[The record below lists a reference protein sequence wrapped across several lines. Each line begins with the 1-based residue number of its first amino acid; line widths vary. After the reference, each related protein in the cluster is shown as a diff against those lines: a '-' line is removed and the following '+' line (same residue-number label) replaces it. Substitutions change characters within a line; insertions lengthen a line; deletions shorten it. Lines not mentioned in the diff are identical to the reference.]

1 MTRLA
6 SLFALLLPA
15 VAPAAEPTVIVKDLK
30 LPAGVC
36 VTPAGRTFV
45 ATADAILEVK
55 GGQAVTFAKIADP
68 RALVPFQQ
76 SLFAVTNDTVHRVS
90 LQTGKAEVW
99 AAAKDFPGAPAE
111 LAGITV
117 DERGTVYVATAN
129 KRKADA
135 NALYQIGVR
144 AGRPGQPAARGDI
157 KKVAALPGSDSALT
171 SDGMNHVLAL
181 AGSGEFNRV
190 NVTDGKAEPMGTPFP
205 NGREVAFD
213 QHGRLFVL
221 TNDALYGIPR
231 PSEKAVKVAGGLTG
245 ASGLAFHPVT
255 RQMLFIGGKAISPK
269 GEFDGNGGL
278 LAVPAQIP
286 GWEVDESPLAV
297 ETEVAFGDVTW
308 TGWDS
313 GADSGRVIPLRPIV
327 LTHANDGS
335 GRTFVATQQGV
346 IHAIDKGAKATKV
359 FLDLQSKVL
368 YKDNEN
374 EQGLLGLAF
383 HPKFKANGEFFIFY
397 TDNAKKLENVVSR
410 FRVSKTDPTKA
421 DPSSEEELLRVSHKY
436 WNHDGG
442 TLAFGPDGYLYIV
455 LGDGGSAN
463 DPDDH
468 GQKTDTLLGKILRID
483 VNAKGETT
491 AYAIPKDNPFVGSK
505 TTRPEVYA
513 LGVRNPW
520 RLSFDRK
527 TGRGWF
533 GDVGQNLFE
542 EINVLEK
549 GANYGWRR
557 REGFHP
563 FGKDGIGSP
572 KGFTDPIWEYHHDV
586 GKSITGGHVYRGAAV
601 PALDGHYLYADYVS
615 GKVWGLKYDE
625 KTKRVTANRPIKS
638 SNLPVMSFGE
648 DEAGEVYLMTY
659 SATGKGIFRFKATAK

>member
-1 MTRLA
+1 M
-6 SLFALLLPA
+6 
-15 VAPAAEPTVIVKDLK
+15 IVKDLK
-30 LPAGVC
+30 NPTAVC

-55 GGQAVTFAKIADP
+55 DGKAVKFADLAKVTG
-68 RALVPFQQ
+68 LVPFQQ
-76 SLFAVTNDTVHRVS
+76 SLFALTADAVHRVN
-90 LQTGKAEVW
+90 LATGKADVW
-99 AAAKDFPGAPAE
+99 AAAKDFPGTPKE

-117 DERGTVYVATAN
+117 DERGAAYVAEAN
-129 KRKADA
+129 NGKS
-135 NALYQIGVR
+135 NALFSIGVR
-144 AGRPGQPAARGDI
+144 FARPGQPPVRGDI
-157 KKVAALPGSDSALT
+157 KKVAELPTGDHGEYSLA
-171 SDGMNHVLAL
+171 SDGLNHVLTL
-181 AGSGEFNRV
+181 ESHGEFARV
-190 NVTDGKAEPMGTPFP
+190 NVTDGKAESMGTAFTG
-205 NGREVAFD
+205 GRDVTFD

-221 TNDALYGIPR
+221 AADTLWGIPK
-231 PSEKAVKVAGGLTG
+231 PGVKPVKVLGGL
-245 ASGLAFHPVT
+245 SGGHCVAFHPVT
-255 RQMLFIGGKAISPK
+255 RQLLLTGKDA
-269 GEFDGNGGL
+269 L
-278 LAVPAQIP
+278 LAIPAQIP

-313 GADSGRVIPLRPIV
+313 GADSGQVNPLRPLV

-335 GRTFVATQQGV
+335 GRAFVATQQGV
-346 IHAIDKGAKATKV
+346 IHAIEKGAKATKV
-359 FLDLQSKVL
+359 FLDIQKKVL

-383 HPKFKANGEFFIFY
+383 HPKFKTNGEFYVFY
-397 TDNAKKLENVVSR
+397 TDKTKKLENVVSR
-410 FRVSKTDPTKA
+410 FKVSKTDPAKA
-421 DPSSEEELLRVSHKY
+421 DPASEEELLRVSHKY

-442 TLAFGPDGYLYIV
+442 TVAFGPDGYLYVV
-455 LGDGGSAN
+455 LGDGGAFN

-468 GQKTDTLLGKILRID
+468 GQKTDTLLGKILRLD
-483 VNAKGETT
+483 VDRKGEST
-491 AYAIPKDNPFVGSK
+491 AYAIPKDNPFVGK
-505 TTRPEVYA
+505 KEFRPEVFA

-527 TGRGWF
+527 TGQGWF

-542 EINVLEK
+542 EIDLLAK

-563 FGKDGIGSP
+563 FGKDGSGP
-572 KGFTDPIWEYHHDV
+572 KAEFTDPVWEYNHDV
-586 GKSITGGHVYRGAAV
+586 GKSITGGHVYRGTAV

-625 KTKRVTANRPIKS
+625 KAKRVTANRPIES
-638 SNLPVMSFGE
+638 SNLPIMSFGE

-659 SATGKGIFRFKATAK
+659 SATGKGLFRFKTSAAK